1 MSRYFCI
8 FAEEVLPKR
17 RKKQAAGEKLRVGD
31 CLARR
36 RNLLNDLSGSEWLY
50 WTDSLY
56 LTAYP
61 VDATHSL
68 RKAHGAMKPP
78 ELMADIIR
86 FFTKNDE
93 LVLDPFAGVGG
104 TLLGAAL
111 AGRRALGY
119 EINPDWIRIYDQ
131 ISREFVIQD
140 HAMIRRSSSLTHQ
153 DFLPISG
160 VMKEGDCL
168 ALMSALE
175 PESVDAIITD
185 PPYGCDHA
193 TTGFSKETNFNMF
206 NCDEDRDFGNS
217 RSFEEFYL
225 RMKDFGVEAARVLK
239 SGRYLVLIIG
249 DRYKNGEYI
258 PLGVRVADVMR
269 SAGFLFKGIKIWSNK
284 ATQRPLKPYAVLS
297 SFVPNITHQNIVI
310 LKKKD

>member
-1 MSRYFCI
+1 MSRLFWSCT
-8 FAEEVLPKR
+8 EEELAKR
-17 RKKQAAGEKLRVGD
+17 RKKHAAGEKLQVGD

-50 WTDSLY
+50 WTDSIY

-86 FFTKNDE
+86 FFTKKDE

-131 ISREFVIQD
+131 ISREFAIQD
-140 HAMIRRSSSLTHQ
+140 NALIRRSSCGLHAHS
-153 DFLPISG
+153 FLPISG
-160 VMKEGDCL
+160 IMKEGDCL
-168 ALMSALE
+168 ALMPGLDA
-175 PESVDAIITD
+175 ESVDAIITD
-185 PPYGCDHA
+185 PPYG
-193 TTGFSKETNFNMF
+193 
-206 NCDEDRDFGNS
+206 DR
-217 RSFEEFYL
+217 
-225 RMKDFGVEAARVLK
+225 K
-239 SGRYLVLIIG
+239 SV
-249 DRYKNGEYI
+249 
-258 PLGVRVADVMR
+258 V
-269 SAGFLFKGIKIWSNK
+269 
-284 ATQRPLKPYAVLS
+284 
-297 SFVPNITHQNIVI
+297 
-310 LKKKD
+310 